1 MNRHSIQ
8 KSILKSPLH
17 EEVSAKNYFSRA
29 GALMCI
35 TRERYGLSRI
45 GLHHYVHRRA
55 HFTMVSISWY
65 VKIIA
70 SGGFSQTR
78 SHIMTLKLILVSNK
92 LLSHI
97 VRNVILEGYAN
108 YVWGSVWWLAVASG
122 QTLLFSELYT
132 YLRIGQYNY

>member
-1 MNRHSIQ
+1 
-8 KSILKSPLH
+8 
-17 EEVSAKNYFSRA
+17 
-29 GALMCI
+29 
-35 TRERYGLSRI
+35 
-45 GLHHYVHRRA
+45 
-55 HFTMVSISWY
+55 MVSISWY